1 MGVFETSM
9 FSDEGIILLTY
20 IFSINLNLLSFS
32 KTLESVILK
41 IFIFFNL
48 SNSISIF
55 FFSSS
60 DNPLICIVFKLN
72 LSWKFSKN
80 LKLNIELKKIKKKDK
95 ELIYIYLLI
104 DASLIISSRSCMKVI
119 FLYLAISGTRES
131 EVIPGWVFNSNK

>member
-20 IFSINLNLLSFS
+20 IFSINLNLFSFS

-48 SNSISIF
+48 SNSILII

-72 LSWKFSKN
+72 LSW
-80 LKLNIELKKIKKKDK
+80 
-95 ELIYIYLLI
+95 
-104 DASLIISSRSCMKVI
+104 
-119 FLYLAISGTRES
+119 
-131 EVIPGWVFNSNK
+131 

>member
-48 SNSISIF
+48 SNSILIF

-60 DNPLICIVFKLN
+60 DNPLICIVF
-72 LSWKFSKN
+72 
-80 LKLNIELKKIKKKDK
+80 LKI
-95 ELIYIYLLI
+95 
-104 DASLIISSRSCMKVI
+104 
-119 FLYLAISGTRES
+119 
-131 EVIPGWVFNSNK
+131 